1 MWHPIRLSKLLKL
14 LSITTFFMSINNGKF
29 KCFFYVK
36 NACNKSKMTILYQY
50 KNEANSNHKGKL
62 YFYRE
67 INTTKKTF

>member
-1 MWHPIRLSKLLKL
+1 MENLNVFL
-14 LSITTFFMSINNGKF
+14 
-29 KCFFYVK
+29 YVK